1 MRLGQDLFVLRFEPP
16 AVLDG
21 LLVDPRVPRRGAAV
35 LLFADGADLGRLA
48 AEPLEPQRALW
59 TELALG
65 YECEARAGP
74 ATAFHFPWL
83 MLSQPL
89 GDPGQAVADIE
100 MTRFHPA
107 CPDYDG
113 PQEGRRI
120 AATARTFTGLPLADF
135 SATLREPAPLP
146 AGLLRWVNRVAYPDV
161 NAPGR
166 LLDRG
171 VWLLEPR
178 DLVAGPAWRGEG
190 EATLHPALVGPAA
203 APAPGLTVR
212 GEAWHVAATYSID
225 GAALLDEGSRRD
237 GAPLA

>member
-1 MRLGQDLFVLRFEPP
+1 MRIGQDLFMLRFEPP
-16 AVLDG
+16 AALEA
-21 LLVDPRVPRRGAAV
+21 LIVDPRVPRRGAAV

-65 YECEARAGP
+65 YECDAQGAP

-83 MLSQPL
+83 ILSQAL

-113 PQEGRRI
+113 PRAGGLI
-120 AATARTFTGLPLADF
+120 GATARSFTGLPLADV

-146 AGLLRWVNRVAYPDV
+146 PGTLRWVNRFAYPDV

-171 VWLLEPR
+171 VWLLEPQ
-178 DLVAGPAWRGEG
+178 DVVASEAWRGEG
-190 EATLHPALVGPAA
+190 EAWLHAALVGTAADA
-203 APAPGLTVR
+203 APGAQAGQGLRVR
-212 GEAWHVAATYSID
+212 GEAWHVAATYTLA
-225 GAALLDEGSRRD
+225 GAS
-237 GAPLA
+237 PL